1 MKMNNLYQE
10 KHQLWLHIAFSSF
23 AVADE
28 AIKSKLYDFS
38 LLAFRHM
45 KWIGSDTL
53 LNAQEY
59 NYDREMQLCKANT
72 LFEHLQNLK
81 NIVEE
86 IQKKYPNNSL
96 GDRLKN
102 DDAYLLEYINSL
114 LKDEKNNHAISAFNK
129 ACIYEDKDLSK
140 EQIDALTLFL
150 FEESYKEYEL
160 ILVYAYMQARTDD
173 VLQYNVFNDLVDES
187 HFHLKSFG
195 NMMAK
200 LGILSLPRELHEM
213 TYLIT
218 DLEKFVRDGIAEE
231 EAAKEMCKE
240 LSAKITDPELSK
252 FFDFINNQESYHI
265 ELMKKLLGLDLNNE
279 AAMTNLDFDEF
290 WNGVD
295 I

>member
-1 MKMNNLYQE
+1 MNNLYQE